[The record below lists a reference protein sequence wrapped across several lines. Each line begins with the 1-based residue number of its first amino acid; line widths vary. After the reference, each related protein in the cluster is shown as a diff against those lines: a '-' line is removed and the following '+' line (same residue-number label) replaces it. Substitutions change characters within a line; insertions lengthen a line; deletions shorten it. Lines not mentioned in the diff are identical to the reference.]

1 MVLAL
6 EDRIERSQAYRSHM
20 GYQQYPDENGIG
32 DSAERP
38 TRRNRTLFHPTKG
51 VDLALVEGDTEAV
64 DPQYPL

>member
-6 EDRIERSQAYRSHM
+6 EDRIDRSQVCRGRM
-20 GYQQYPDENGIG
+20 GYQQHPDENGFG

-64 DPQYPL
+64 DPQYPS

>member
-6 EDRIERSQAYRSHM
+6 EERIERSQACRSRM
-20 GYQQYPDENGIG
+20 GYQHHPDENGLW

-64 DPQYPL
+64 DPQYPS

>member
-1 MVLAL
+1 
-6 EDRIERSQAYRSHM
+6 M
-20 GYQQYPDENGIG
+20 GYQHHPDENGLW

-64 DPQYPL
+64 DPQYPS